1 MNDTH
6 YVNPTGAENSR
17 LKSFAPSKYKD
28 TENNT
33 TTARDYAILD
43 QHVIKDTPKILHFT
57 KQLSPTTHGVTYYTF
72 NHSLDGADMSL
83 PGTDGLKRVQVIQ
96 QITTIQLLP
105 IAMVLEL
112 IKSF

>member
-1 MNDTH
+1 TVSNSSNAAALILGEQVSGNVNDFTDLMNKKAKELGMNDTH

-43 QHVIKDTPKILHFT
+43 QHVIKDTPKIL
-57 KQLSPTTHGVTYYTF
+57 
-72 NHSLDGADMSL
+72 
-83 PGTDGLKRVQVIQ
+83 
-96 QITTIQLLP
+96 
-105 IAMVLEL
+105 
-112 IKSF
+112 